1 MRNHHTQFGKPLR
14 KGQTPADTL
23 HSQFMVWLRSILTD
37 EQHRAA
43 LRMLLRQHELPVIQL
58 GKTSKKMKRT
68 TTQILRGVNGA
79 TS

>member
-23 HSQFMVWLRSILTD
+23 HSQFMVWLRSILSD

-58 GKTSKKMKRT
+58 GKTSNKMKRT
-68 TTQILRGVNGA
+68 TSHILHGVNGA
-79 TS
+79 AS